1 MFSDFMNYL
10 TFGKRITAHGKE
22 WLQIENIGHNL
33 ALAIDAS
40 GEFPCQVMLIQ
51 VPVKA
56 LFEVSPPDQT

>member
-10 TFGKRITAHGKE
+10 TFGKRINAHGKE

-33 ALAIDAS
+33 ALVIDAS

-51 VPVKA
+51 VPGKDIKE
-56 LFEVSPPDQT
+56 FEI